1 MRPTKVEIEPMW
13 TTKMQQLLC
22 ILENPDA
29 DPIAINDA
37 RTVLLNLATYIDI
50 VNSMQEGIYEQTL
63 SFEQSSSTLH

>member
-29 DPIAINDA
+29 DPLAINDA
-37 RTVLLNLATYIDI
+37 RTVLLNLATYSDI
-50 VNSMQEGIYEQTL
+50 VNSMQNGIYEQTL
-63 SFEQSSSTLH
+63 SFEQAQSTLH